1 VRVRTSAHL
10 RQLVDCVLV
19 AGDVGVKVLCTFVV
33 GKIVPPQNDDE
44 WRRVL
49 NPANDVALEPAEVR
63 QLLAK
68 CTTVTM
74 THSVRGSKRGLAETD
89 RASAE
94 AAEAASVLARSGV
107 ATGGVRS
114 LTSDQLA
121 AHLEC
126 YMAQRET
133 IYRDS
138 VQRAMD
144 GARRQKLIGRYQRRS
159 RDVDSLTAA
168 IRLFR
173 AYLLVGAN
181 AQRKQLRAD
190 IMLAPTAFDKRA
202 IVFLGQPQFGDD
214 VRHNRGYKAAPMK
227 SYVDAVAKRFRCIT
241 VSEYYTSQKCSKC
254 GAQVK
259 RTRGWSVRYVRC
271 GHCDKANT
279 TSVKKSGLARHSAEE
294 NKDVVAAMSMLWRIG
309 LPLLIDGGRPVEWCS
324 DAAVTLHEINTTPMV
339 GGEQKRPRRGN
350 SSGRAA
356 GKRHASAAEP
366 RKRQVATR
374 DVAARKRGNDIDSDD
389 ERVFEVAASRRA
401 TARRTRYDD
410 NDDEP
415 PDSDDSDFDEDDTPD
430 EDSFRRRRRRR
441 GRPPRY

>member
-1 VRVRTSAHL
+1 
-10 RQLVDCVLV
+10 
-19 AGDVGVKVLCTFVV
+19 
-33 GKIVPPQNDDE
+33 
-44 WRRVL
+44 
-49 NPANDVALEPAEVR
+49 VR